1 MYVYVKETKRALLSY
16 ASYYEKTSDR
26 KYTDSYWMQDEI
38 QPYSFSMSGGGDVTI
53 TDGGEASTWELIK

>member
-1 MYVYVKETKRALLSY
+1 
-16 ASYYEKTSDR
+16 
-26 KYTDSYWMQDEI
+26 MQDEI